1 LSWIYISIPG
11 FGTFEGFPFKAIESF
26 LDARI
31 NRKQATRYLWKNQFP
46 TFIRQITC
54 ADSLKPEPNIATQA
68 PAITDIADFEKLF
81 KTHYS
86 RLCSYANLFLND
98 PDAAEDVVQEVF
110 FKLWKNRDEIII
122 STTVK
127 SYLFR
132 AVRNGCMNVIDH
144 ISVREAY
151 KILND
156 EDMKHSEGNPVDE
169 TIVSELEERIREPI
183 DLLPPERRRIFIMSR
198 FDGLKYREIADQ
210 LNISVKTVENQMYQA
225 LRFLRDRLVD
235 YLPLLLLVFK
245 GLFRDE

>member
-1 LSWIYISIPG
+1 L
-11 FGTFEGFPFKAIESF
+11 E
-26 LDARI
+26 
-31 NRKQATRYLWKNQFP
+31 
-46 TFIRQITC
+46 
-54 ADSLKPEPNIATQA
+54 PEPNIAAQPFA
-68 PAITDIADFEKLF
+68 LGDIAGFEKLF

-110 FKLWKNRDEIII
+110 FKLWKNRADI
-122 STTVK
+122 SINTTVK

-151 KILND
+151 KIVNE
-156 EDMKHSEGNPVDE
+156 EDIKEAEGNLIDG
-169 TIVSELEERIREPI
+169 TIVSELEQKIRETI
-183 DLLPPERRRIFIMSR
+183 DLLPAERRKIFIMSR

-225 LRFLRDRLVD
+225 LRFLRERLVD
-235 YLPLLLLVFK
+235 YLPLLLLIFK

>member
-1 LSWIYISIPG
+1 M
-11 FGTFEGFPFKAIESF
+11 E
-26 LDARI
+26 
-31 NRKQATRYLWKNQFP
+31 
-46 TFIRQITC
+46 
-54 ADSLKPEPNIATQA
+54 PEPNIAAQPFA
-68 PAITDIADFEKLF
+68 LGDIAGFEKLF

-110 FKLWKNRDEIII
+110 FKLWKNRADI
-122 STTVK
+122 SINTTVK

-151 KILND
+151 KIVNE
-156 EDMKHSEGNPVDE
+156 EDIKEAEGNLIDG
-169 TIVSELEERIREPI
+169 TIVSELEQKIRETI
-183 DLLPPERRRIFIMSR
+183 DLLPAERRKIFIMSR

-225 LRFLRDRLVD
+225 LRFLRERLVD
-235 YLPLLLLVFK
+235 YLPLLLLIFK